1 MTSILTAKFFHNE
14 NVGTEVQVSQL
25 LDDINSV
32 YDATPST
39 DATNL
44 DCWRSSHVYE
54 NISWLTDAI
63 IDLVNENV
71 DYYSKLDSIFS
82 KLMTKHN
89 RKYILTYW
97 TNVNKPGSRNVM
109 HSHKDAIFSGVYYVK
124 GADTGDLRIVN
135 PANVLGDCDSASPF
149 VRDFYFTPADKD
161 LIMWPSWLPHEVE
174 TNKHASKN
182 RINIAFDIRIAK

>member
-1 MTSILTAKFFHNE
+1 MTTILEAKFYHKHNI
-14 NVGTEVQVSQL
+14 GTEHQVSTL
-25 LDDINSV
+25 LDDINTV
-32 YDATPST
+32 YDKTSST
-39 DATNL
+39 ASSNL
-44 DCWRSSHVYE
+44 DCWRSSNVYE
-54 NISWLTDAI
+54 NLDWLTDEI
-63 IDLVNENV
+63 IKLVNENV
-71 DYYSKLDSIFS
+71 DYYSKLDSIFA
-82 KLMTKHN
+82 KLMEKHQ

-124 GADTGDLRIVN
+124 GYDTGDLRIIN
-135 PANVLGDCDSASPF
+135 PANVLGDCEMASPY
-149 VRDFYFTPADKD
+149 VRDFYFTPVDKD